1 MGRRFLP
8 PEQSGPQL
16 RTLSMEFG
24 RRLPQAFTALTLVLA
39 TAACGSI
46 AATPAAAGTTG
57 PRARDNYRP
66 IVVGVPDLN
75 LPGAKQAG
83 GLDAYFLDT
92 FYYPQGVKQ
101 RLTEQKLGLV
111 GAGKADLH
119 RFGASA
125 VIANLNSDDYP
136 DLVVG
141 APGVAAKGIKGRV
154 VLLFGSAKGITAK
167 GAQVLSAGEAGD
179 EFGASVVSSRHVL
192 LRQHILYVGAP
203 GHDQDGIAN
212 AGGLYR
218 YSISAKGKATAI
230 DRLTQSLP
238 ALGGISQADQR
249 FGEVL
254 APGVDGVVI
263 GLPNA
268 VVGSAAGAGEVIR
281 LHAGPTSATFTAEIW
296 TQDSPGVSGT
306 AEPGDH
312 FGAAVVPDG
321 YAVGIP
327 GEDVGSIVDAGAV
340 QTFIGRIDDP
350 NSTEEPVFEPRL
362 LITQADAKVPGHAE
376 AGDRFGTALT
386 SGIINSEEVAS
397 LVVGTPGEDV
407 GAVTDAGSVTF
418 VWLPKSTGP
427 VWGAFPTMTIRQ
439 GRGLPGT
446 PEAGDALGATLG
458 QTYGDNSRD
467 EGLYDS
473 LLIGAPGEDVGTS
486 TAHRDAGRVIL
497 WNRFGDFKLA
507 FGYSGGDLPALRY
520 GTVFATEQR

>member
-1 MGRRFLP
+1 LNYVK
-8 PEQSGPQL
+8 
-16 RTLSMEFG
+16 FG
-24 RRLPQAFTALTLVLA
+24 RRRLRFALTGSALVLA
-39 TAACGSI
+39 TMAGGSS
-46 AATPAAAGTTG
+46 AATGATAATTG
-57 PRARDNYRP
+57 PRVGDNYRP

-83 GLDAYFLDT
+83 GIDAYFLDT
-92 FYYPQGVKQ
+92 FYYPHGVKQ

-111 GAGKADLH
+111 GAGKGDLH

-125 VIANLNSDDYP
+125 VIARLNNDEYP

-154 VLLFGSAKGITAK
+154 VLLFGSEKGITAK

-179 EFGASVVSSRHVL
+179 EFGASVVSSQHIL
-192 LRQHILYVGAP
+192 LSQHILYVGAP

-212 AGGLYR
+212 AGALYR

-254 APGVDGVVI
+254 APGDDGVVI

-268 VVGSAAGAGEVIR
+268 VVGSAVGAGEMIH
-281 LHAGPTSATFTAEIW
+281 LHAGRTSATFTAEIW
-296 TQDSPGVSGT
+296 TQDSPGVPGT
-306 AEPGDH
+306 AEAGDH
-312 FGAAVVPDG
+312 FGAAVVPNG

-340 QTFIGRIDDP
+340 QTFIKHYEGPNHIDD
-350 NSTEEPVFEPRL
+350 EVFEPRL
-362 LITQADAKVPGHAE
+362 FITQADAKLPGRVE
-376 AGDRFGTALT
+376 AGDRFGAALT
-386 SGIINSEEVAS
+386 SGILHKDEENT
-397 LVVGTPGEDV
+397 LVVGAPGEDV
-407 GAVTDAGSVTF
+407 GAVADAGSVTF
-418 VWLPKSTGP
+418 IWLPTSAGHLCCE
-427 VWGAFPTMTIRQ
+427 FPTTTIRQ

-458 QTYGDNSRD
+458 QTNGDNSRG

-486 TAHRDAGRVIL
+486 AAHRNTGRVTL
-497 WNRFGDFKLA
+497 WNRFGEFKRS

-520 GTVFATEQR
+520 GTVFATEEG